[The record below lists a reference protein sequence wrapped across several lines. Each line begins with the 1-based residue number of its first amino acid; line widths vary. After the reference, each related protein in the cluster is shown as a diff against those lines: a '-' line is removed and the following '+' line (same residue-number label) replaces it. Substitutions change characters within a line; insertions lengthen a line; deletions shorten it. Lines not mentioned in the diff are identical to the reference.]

1 MACEDGTSSILAT
14 ASFLWPPRPSD
25 TAWQSM
31 FAIAQSPMSLMNY
44 LLLHLCLWTIG
55 YYLSNSLLHCEVS
68 PVGDEDRK
76 LNQTEGVVGGDFSA
90 WMMCIPVRK
99 CSITSNNLSLYLPT
113 YLPIYL
119 PTYLPAYL
127 PAYLPTYLFV
137 CLSIYLSIYL
147 GIYVPMYLYTDIHFR
162 IYIYMHTYVYR
173 FYV

>member
-1 MACEDGTSSILAT
+1 MACEDGTSSMLAT
-14 ASFLWPPRPSD
+14 ASFFVAPPSD
-25 TAWQSM
+25 TTWQSM

-44 LLLHLCLWTIG
+44 LHLCLWTIG

-90 WMMCIPVRK
+90 WMMCNPVRK

-113 YLPIYL
+113 YLSTYL
-119 PTYLPAYL
+119 PTCLPAYL

-162 IYIYMHTYVYR
+162 IYIYVYR

>member
-113 YLPIYL
+113 YLSTYLPACLPTRL
-119 PTYLPAYL
+119 PTYLSI
-127 PAYLPTYLFV
+127 
-137 CLSIYLSIYL
+137 CLSIYLPFYLSRYLCTYVSIYRHTFSYIH
-147 GIYVPMYLYTDIHFR
+147 IYA
-162 IYIYMHTYVYR
+162 YVCI
-173 FYV
+173 